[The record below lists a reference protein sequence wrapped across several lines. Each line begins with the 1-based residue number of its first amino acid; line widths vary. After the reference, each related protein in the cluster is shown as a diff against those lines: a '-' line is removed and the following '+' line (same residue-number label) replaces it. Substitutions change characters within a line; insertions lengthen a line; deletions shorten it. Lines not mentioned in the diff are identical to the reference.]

1 MKGFLKSKLVLSLV
15 AFLLIASAVGL
26 PLAGSLI
33 HAHAQPPI
41 PTPPPPPSPDILVT
55 TDVDCSTST
64 TPVATFNTTTIVS
77 GTAILDTFEST
88 EGSQGEPLVLKDT
101 AGKITPL
108 MVSLPTNQTTSSASF
123 KFTLPATDS
132 LVACVTGADADEE
145 GTIIIK
151 SSVSALD
158 AILNRFIPLLKN
170 SLSCAKDYFLTFATG
185 PIKKLIE
192 AYRLDQ
198 ISNLFDLKDLYDLFS
213 DIEQGKY
220 SQAAIL
226 LKLAEFIPFEACAEA
241 IFHHLVPEFTGT
253 TLGECLIGTT
263 GADKLCKRVLGQRFK
278 AFIPPF
284 IVF

>member
-55 TDVDCSTST
+55 TDVDCSIST
-64 TPVATFNTTTIVS
+64 TPVAAFNTTTTIS

-88 EGSQGEPLVLKDT
+88 ESSQGEPLVLKDT

-123 KFTLPATDS
+123 TFTLPAADS

-151 SSVSALD
+151 SSVSVLD
-158 AILNRFIPLLKN
+158 AILNRFIPVLKDVP
-170 SLSCAKDYFLTFATG
+170 SCASDVFFALKTAK
-185 PIKKLIE
+185 IAKVIE

-198 ISNLFDLKDLYDLFS
+198 IKKLFDLGTLDKLLL
-213 DIEQGKY
+213 DIDQGKY
-220 SQAAIL
+220 SQAALL
-226 LKLAEFIPFEACAEA
+226 LKLAEFIPFSGCVQGILDLLIPKQKAALEIC
-241 IFHHLVPEFTGT
+241 LTGT
-253 TLGECLIGTT
+253 TA
-263 GADKLCKRVLGQRFK
+263 ADILCRKSFTQHLK
-278 AFIPPF
+278 AILPAF